1 MGSRYLIDS
10 NVVIDFLA
18 GKLPKQGHA
27 FVCRIIDE
35 GPNISVITIIEILGF
50 TVTPD
55 VQDILL
61 KLITASLVFSL
72 TEPVVINTIELRKQ
86 LRIKIPDA
94 IIAATALT
102 ENMVLVTH
110 NTADFVNISGLSLV
124 DPWGK

>member
-35 GPNISVITIIEILGF
+35 GPNISVITKMEILGF
-50 TVTPD
+50 AVTPD
-55 VQDILL
+55 VQDILQ
-61 KLITASLVFSL
+61 KLITASLVYSL
-72 TEPVVINTIELRKQ
+72 TESVVKNTIELRKQ